1 MKKGRL
7 LLLLQSLACVA
18 LAAVLSLSAMSVYR
32 EGAARKAEDPMESI
46 YTPEIVQEKLTAVA
60 PVCLALLIPL
70 VLALAFKAKDDSAQ
84 KPVIDGEMRRNLLAA
99 RVANPSEAMKKEQA
113 IQKRL
118 LLGGWA
124 AFGLCM
130 VPIAVYLLSPAHFP
144 ENDLEGML
152 SSLLGTLLPWTAA
165 GLAAL
170 AAACALRNKSAKR
183 ETEAAKAQLKAEKEA
198 GIAPA
203 QKQRK
208 KPLRKAPVRAAVL
221 IAAALFIAAGI
232 LNGSALDALIKAIT
246 ICTEC
251 VGLG

>member
-18 LAAVLSLSAMSVYR
+18 LAAVLALSAVSVYR
-32 EGAARKAEDPMESI
+32 EGAARKAEDPMESV
-46 YTPEIVQEKLTAVA
+46 YTPEIVMEKLTAIA
-60 PVCLALLIPL
+60 PICLALLIPL
-70 VLALAFKAKDDSAQ
+70 LLALAFKAMDGSAQ
-84 KPVIDGEMRRNLLAA
+84 KPVIEGEMQKNLLAA
-99 RVANPSEAMKKEQA
+99 RVAKPPEAMKKEQA

-130 VPIAVYLLSPAHFP
+130 VPIAVYLLNPARFP

-170 AAACALRNKSAKR
+170 AVAYTLRDKSVKR
-183 ETEAAKAQLKAEKEA
+183 ETEAAKAQLKAEKEE

-203 QKQRK
+203 PKQRK
-208 KPLRKAPVRAAVL
+208 KPVRKTPVRAAVL

-232 LNGSALDALIKAIT
+232 LNGSALDVLIKAIT

>member
-1 MKKGRL
+1 MKKGRF

-18 LAAVLSLSAMSVYR
+18 LAAVLALSAVSVYR
-32 EGAARKAEDPMESI
+32 EGAARKAADPMESV
-46 YTPEIVQEKLTAVA
+46 YTPETVKEKLIAIA
-60 PVCLALLIPL
+60 PLCLALLIPL
-70 VLALAFKAKDDSAQ
+70 LLALAFKAKEDGAQ
-84 KPVIDGEMRRNLLAA
+84 KPMIDGEIRRNLFAA

-130 VPIAVYLLSPAHFP
+130 VPIAVYLLNPAHFP
-144 ENDLEGML
+144 ENDLEGMFF
-152 SSLLGTLLPWTAA
+152 SLLGTLLPWTAA

-170 AAACALRNKSAKR
+170 AAAYTLREKSVKR

-203 QKQRK
+203 PKQRK
-208 KPLRKAPVRAAVL
+208 KPPRKTPVRAAVL

-232 LNGSALDALIKAIT
+232 LNGSALDVLIKAIT